1 MREWITGR
9 HSVAEVL
16 KARRRDVFTLKVADG
31 VKAKDTVNDIIKMAK
46 ERNVQ
51 IETVRRDRLDKY
63 GDNHQGFALE
73 ASGYPYVELVDMEQR
88 WVERNEIPFLLILDV
103 LQNPQNLGTLL
114 RTAES
119 VGVHGVVMAHHRAAG
134 ITPAVVNASSGATEH
149 LLITQMNIAQAIDR
163 IKEMDIW
170 VIGLD
175 GGPESQAIEQTRLDG
190 KLAVVVGSEGE
201 GLRTLVKKS
210 CDVVVKL
217 PMHGHIESL
226 NASIAGSVTLYQALF
241 RRNEHNK

>member
-16 KARRRDVFTLKVADG
+16 KAHRRDVFTLKVADG

-46 ERNVQ
+46 ERNIQ
-51 IETVRRDRLDKY
+51 IETVRRDKLDKY

-73 ASGYPYVELVDMEQR
+73 ASGYPYVELVDIEQH
-88 WVERNEIPFLLILDV
+88 WVEKNEIPFILVLDV

-119 VGVHGVVMAHHRAAG
+119 VGIHGVVMAHHRAAG

-163 IKEMDIW
+163 MKEMDIW

-175 GGPESQAIEQTRLDG
+175 GGPESQEIEQTRLDG

-241 RRNEHNK
+241 QRNKKK

>member
-9 HSVAEVL
+9 HPIAEVL
-16 KARRRDVFTLKVADG
+16 KAHRRDVFTLRVADG
-31 VKAKDTVNDIIKMAK
+31 VKAKDTVNDIIRLAK
-46 ERNVQ
+46 ERRVP
-51 IETVRRDRLDKY
+51 IETVRRDRLDKF
-63 GDNHQGFALE
+63 GENHQGFAME
-73 ASGYPYVELVDMEQR
+73 VSGYPYVEMADIELN
-88 WVERNEIPFLLILDV
+88 WAERNEVPFLLILDV

-119 VGVHGVVMAHHRAAG
+119 VGVHGVVMAYHRAAS

-163 IKEMDIW
+163 LKEQDIW

-175 GGPESQAIEQTRLDG
+175 GGEESQPIEQTRLSG
-190 KLAVVVGSEGE
+190 SLAVVVGSEGE
-201 GLRTLVKKS
+201 GLRPLVKKN
-210 CDVVVKL
+210 CDTVVRL
-217 PMHGHIESL
+217 PMLGHIDSL

-241 RRNEHNK
+241 QRSAK